1 MLIARAPVRISFAG
15 GGTDLPAFFS
25 QHGGAVVSA
34 TIDKYVYVILT
45 VHGGPELQIL
55 SSDYRTFYRHNPGET
70 LFWEGD
76 LNLPRAILHEFGI
89 EHSVSMF
96 LASEVPPGTGL
107 GSSSTLTVAAV
118 KAVSAARGQSLSK
131 AEVAALATR
140 IELEKMGMPI
150 GYQDQYASA
159 FGGLNFMEFGPEQ
172 TRVTPIRTPPGTL
185 EALQANLL
193 LFFTGTARES
203 SKILSRQREATQR
216 SQADVVQALTTV
228 RDMAYG
234 LRDSLVRGDL
244 DGFGQ
249 WLHAG
254 WEQKKRFAAGVS
266 NTEIDEAYALARASG
281 ALGGKIAGAGGGGF
295 MMIYCQ
301 PGRQA
306 EVTQALGQR
315 GLRRMDF
322 RFEEG
327 GARVLL
333 NAGLRL
339 PALTANDGHLGP
351 TKDERRPPWGAG
363 ARLAKSD
370 LADAALRLADTEKH
384 GSQHDPAIADD
395 APAGEQA

>member
-15 GGTDLPAFFS
+15 GGTDLPAFFT

-55 SSDYRTFYRHNPGET
+55 SSDYRTFYRHNPGEA

-76 LNLPRAILHEFGI
+76 LNLPKAILHEFGLD
-89 EHSVSMF
+89 HSVSIF

-118 KAVSAARGQSLSK
+118 KAVSAARGQTLSK
-131 AEVAALATR
+131 AEVAQLATR

-150 GYQDQYASA
+150 GYQDQYASS
-159 FGGLNFMEFGPEQ
+159 FGGLNFMEFGAQ
-172 TRVTPIRTPPGTL
+172 GTRVTPIRTPPGTL
-185 EALQANLL
+185 EALQSNLL

-203 SKILSRQREATQR
+203 SKILSRQREATER

-266 NTEIDEAYALARASG
+266 NPEIDEAYALARARG

-301 PGRQA
+301 AGSQA
-306 EVTQALGQR
+306 EVTQALSQR

-339 PALTANDGHLGP
+339 PAMAASDPDDGRQTTDDRLSNQAHPSSRNSAQPNGP
-351 TKDERRPPWGAG
+351 RTTHHVS
-363 ARLAKSD
+363 SD
-370 LADAALRLADTEKH
+370 K
-384 GSQHDPAIADD
+384 
-395 APAGEQA
+395 APSSSENP

>member
-15 GGTDLPAFFS
+15 GGTDLPAFFT

-55 SSDYRTFYRHNPGET
+55 SSDYRTFYRHTPGEA

-76 LNLPRAILHEFGI
+76 HNLPKAILHEFGI
-89 EHSVSMF
+89 DHSVSMF

-131 AEVAALATR
+131 AQVAQLATR

-159 FGGLNFMEFGPEQ
+159 FGGLNFMEFGPQ
-172 TRVTPIRTPPGTL
+172 AGQPQAPRVTPIRTPPGTL
-185 EALQANLL
+185 ETLQANLL

-234 LRDSLVRGDL
+234 LRDSLERGDL
-244 DGFGQ
+244 AGFGQ

-254 WEQKKRFAAGVS
+254 WEQKKRFASGVS
-266 NTEIDEAYALARASG
+266 NPEIDEAYALARAHG

-301 PGRQA
+301 TGSQA
-306 EVTQALGQR
+306 AVTEALSQR

-339 PALTANDGHLGP
+339 PAMSADDGPLGP
-351 TKDERRPPWGAG
+351 DERQRTEDPVNGPRTIIPAAQRSGTHHA
-363 ARLAKSD
+363 AATDNAS
-370 LADAALRLADTEKH
+370 ASEDA
-384 GSQHDPAIADD
+384 
-395 APAGEQA
+395 

>member
-15 GGTDLPAFFS
+15 GGTDLPAFFHR
-25 QHGGAVVSA
+25 QGGAVVSA

-55 SSDYRTFYRHNPGET
+55 SSDYRTFYRHTPGQA

-76 LNLPRAILHEFGI
+76 LNLPKAILHEFGI
-89 EHSVSMF
+89 DNGVSMF

-118 KAVSAARGQSLSK
+118 KAVSAARGQTLSK
-131 AEVAALATR
+131 AEVARLATR
-140 IELEKMGMPI
+140 VELEKMGMPI

-159 FGGLNFMEFGPEQ
+159 FGGLNFLEFSAE
-172 TRVTPIRTPPGTL
+172 RVTVTPLRTPAGTV
-185 EALQANLL
+185 EGLQRNLL

-203 SKILSRQREATQR
+203 SKILARQRESTEQ
-216 SQADVVQALTTV
+216 SQGDVMRALAAV
-228 RDMAYG
+228 REMAYA
-234 LRDSLVRGDL
+234 LRDTLARGDL
-244 DGFGQ
+244 TGFGEC
-249 WLHAG
+249 LHAG

-266 NTEIDEAYALARASG
+266 NPEIDAAYEMARAQG

-295 MMIYCQ
+295 MMIYCRE
-301 PGRQA
+301 GAQA
-306 EVTQALGQR
+306 AVTQALSER

-322 RFEEG
+322 HFEEG

-339 PALTANDGHLGP
+339 PPMA
-351 TKDERRPPWGAG
+351 AG
-363 ARLAKSD
+363 ARPPE
-370 LADAALRLADTEKH
+370 AA
-384 GSQHDPAIADD
+384 
-395 APAGEQA
+395 

>member
-1 MLIARAPVRISFAG
+1 VLIARAPVRISFAG
-15 GGTDLPAFFS
+15 GGTDLPAFFT

-34 TIDKYVYVILT
+34 TIDKFVYVILT

-55 SSDYRTFYRHNPGET
+55 SSDYRTFYRHTPGEA

-76 LNLPRAILHEFGI
+76 LNLPKAILHEFGLD
-89 EHSVSMF
+89 HSVSMF

-118 KAVSAARGQSLSK
+118 KAVSAARGQTLSK
-131 AEVAALATR
+131 AQVAQLATR

-150 GYQDQYASA
+150 GYQDQYAA
-159 FGGLNFMEFGPEQ
+159 AYGGLNFMEFGAAADQAAAEV
-172 TRVTPIRTPPGTL
+172 RVTPIRTPPGTL

-203 SKILSRQREATQR
+203 SKILARQRESTER
-216 SQADVVQALTTV
+216 SQADVVAALRAV
-228 RDMAYG
+228 RDLAYG
-234 LRDSLVRGDL
+234 LRDSLARGDL
-244 DGFGQ
+244 NGFGQ

-254 WEQKKRFAAGVS
+254 WEHKKRFATGIS
-266 NTEIDEAYALARASG
+266 NPEIDDAYTLARTHG
-281 ALGGKIAGAGGGGF
+281 AIGGKIAGAGGGGF

-301 PGRQA
+301 PG
-306 EVTQALGQR
+306 TQAAVTEALSQR

-339 PALTANDGHLGP
+339 PVLNADEGRT
-351 TKDERRPPWGAG
+351 TKDESRIA
-363 ARLAKSD
+363 
-370 LADAALRLADTEKH
+370 ADDESSSNAIRKTQH
-384 GSQHDPAIADD
+384 GSAARSSGPQGAA
-395 APAGEQA
+395 